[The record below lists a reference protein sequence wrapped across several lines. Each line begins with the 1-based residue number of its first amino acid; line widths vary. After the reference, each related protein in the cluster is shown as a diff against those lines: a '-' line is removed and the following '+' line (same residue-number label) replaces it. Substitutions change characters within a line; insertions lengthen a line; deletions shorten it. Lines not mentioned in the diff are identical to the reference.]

1 MDEIEIISK
10 KTNQEK
16 ISNLSIEELEVY
28 KLELLKIKN
37 IVDDEI
43 KKRKNKIELAEKLFK
58 K

>member
-37 IVDDEI
+37 IVDEEI
-43 KKRKNKIELAEKLFK
+43 KKRKKKIELAEKIFK

>member
-10 KTNQEK
+10 KTNEEK

>member
-28 KLELLKIKN
+28 KLEILKIKN
-37 IVDDEI
+37 IVDEEI
-43 KKRKNKIELAEKLFK
+43 KKRKKKIELAEKIFK

>member
-10 KTNQEK
+10 KTNEEK

-37 IVDDEI
+37 IVDEEI
-43 KKRKNKIELAEKLFK
+43 KKRKKKIELAEKIFK

>member
-10 KTNQEK
+10 KTNEEK

-28 KLELLKIKN
+28 KLELLKIKK
-37 IVDDEI
+37 IVDEEI